1 MKNEVIYTMKIYIY
15 ILLCLTLF
23 SLRAMSANE
32 KFKQLTIDNGLAH
45 TDANCLVQDSIGLI
59 WIGTYAG
66 LQSFDGYKL
75 QTFDYYSAEHK
86 IYQSHNRIES
96 MAYSQ
101 NKLWIGTNSGL
112 TCFDLNTHRY
122 IPYYIKEDGNKK
134 LSLDASITK
143 VFANPTEKYLWIH
156 SVQGLAALKIN
167 KDTLQSVRWESETER
182 IFCKSTSDLQF
193 QGNTIWTA
201 NNRHIIQLNI
211 QNDKIK
217 IEKTYPANELLHN
230 DETINNIYMAGNSL
244 YIRTGEGCYKFST
257 NGNEL
262 NTTESTYVNFNQAN
276 PQIPPFTKGEF
287 IVTPE
292 GTLWCAYAEG
302 FFEMQQPFSAKP
314 VINEYLRNSRNGN
327 LSAIKIKNILID
339 KYENLWVATNSW
351 GVFYRNLSQSFFKN
365 FSKQDFRE
373 MGFLRNEIVSVTGE
387 KDGTLWMIVEY
398 ASLLRYDCKTE
409 QFSFIRLPK
418 NSKRPVYYQCIQMSR
433 DQQHL
438 YIGTNHNV
446 LIYNIRTKKL
456 TQLIPQDSPNAHKIN
471 TSIAD
476 LAEDEAG
483 RLWICTWGNG
493 VFCIQDPLDTPSI
506 EIELAPQTDPA
517 LLSKKI
523 THLLIKGKY
532 LFLCTTNGLNRIELT
547 HDGKIKTV
555 SAYYAD
561 ETLEASMSSNYLASI
576 DCANDSVCWVGT
588 IGGGLNK
595 IVLHSANTN
604 DYTATCYTTANG
616 LPSNDCEIVLLD
628 QSENVWIGGNGIVQ
642 LDTEKNQINT
652 YGFANGLQNNAFKIN
667 VSYKDNNGTLYMG
680 GLYGLSYFNPKEQTH
695 NTRYS
700 ELVLTNLSVNN
711 QQIMPG
717 ETYNG
722 NRILTEVLN
731 NASELTLNYQQN
743 YFSIS
748 FAALGYNLSGQ
759 IMYRY
764 RLKGFQNEWQAL
776 HYTNNEIYFS
786 NLPYRSYQLEI
797 QLSTDKGYTWHEPS
811 KKLEIEILP
820 PWWLSGWAK
829 IMYVI
834 LMIGAIA
841 YVFKQYSKEQNLKRE
856 NEIQKI
862 LIEQDEEKYQ
872 AKMQFFMNASH
883 ELKTPLTLILLAA
896 EKLIGKTQLQK
907 EHDTILHN
915 AQKMLALITEL
926 VDIRKQDLGIATQ
939 NLEHLNF
946 SEITKQMFNEAS
958 LWAESK
964 HITISYKTD
973 EENIEMDA
981 DKSKIGKMIMNL
993 FSNAIKYTDEGGKI
1007 DISLRKGMLKEINP
1021 RYNNKHTEGKVSE
1034 KQPLCILTVKDT
1046 GVGISSESIRL
1057 IYERFFQVKGKKQAH
1072 LGSGIGLAIV
1082 KSTVLQH
1089 QGMIIVSSERMV
1101 GSEFIVALPIYD
1113 NLPETTA
1120 EGASCFDAGAFIK
1133 EQYNEFQLNR
1143 PAEEIEENSTP
1154 NPDLPTL
1161 LIVEDNKELQ
1171 TALKEHLS
1179 AFYNIHMA
1187 DNGRIGLE
1195 LCLSIFPDII
1205 ISDVMM
1211 PEMDGIEMCRRI
1223 KNNLSIAYIPL
1234 VMLTAKDNVESQIE
1248 GYESGADLY
1257 IPKPFSV
1264 KLLEVNLRRLLSQ
1277 REKWFKGE
1285 KNTSHSDTNEENTE
1299 HTASTEEKPNQD
1311 KEPQKSMLSSEE
1323 LKIMIEKLKTI
1334 IAENISDSN
1343 LSPEQL
1349 ASALGMSRTK
1359 LYRDIKG
1366 IDGQNLSDYVR
1377 NVRLEKAA
1385 QLLISSHMNVQEI
1398 MNEVGFV
1405 NSSHFTKIFKLKFE
1419 MTPTEYK
1426 RKHC

>member
-1 MKNEVIYTMKIYIY
+1 
-15 ILLCLTLF
+15 
-23 SLRAMSANE
+23 
-32 KFKQLTIDNGLAH
+32 
-45 TDANCLVQDSIGLI
+45 
-59 WIGTYAG
+59 
-66 LQSFDGYKL
+66 
-75 QTFDYYSAEHK
+75 
-86 IYQSHNRIES
+86 
-96 MAYSQ
+96 
-101 NKLWIGTNSGL
+101 
-112 TCFDLNTHRY
+112 
-122 IPYYIKEDGNKK
+122 
-134 LSLDASITK
+134 
-143 VFANPTEKYLWIH
+143 
-156 SVQGLAALKIN
+156 
-167 KDTLQSVRWESETER
+167 
-182 IFCKSTSDLQF
+182 
-193 QGNTIWTA
+193 
-201 NNRHIIQLNI
+201 
-211 QNDKIK
+211 
-217 IEKTYPANELLHN
+217 
-230 DETINNIYMAGNSL
+230 
-244 YIRTGEGCYKFST
+244 
-257 NGNEL
+257 
-262 NTTESTYVNFNQAN
+262 
-276 PQIPPFTKGEF
+276 
-287 IVTPE
+287 
-292 GTLWCAYAEG
+292 
-302 FFEMQQPFSAKP
+302 
-314 VINEYLRNSRNGN
+314 
-327 LSAIKIKNILID
+327 
-339 KYENLWVATNSW
+339 
-351 GVFYRNLSQSFFKN
+351 
-365 FSKQDFRE
+365 
-373 MGFLRNEIVSVTGE
+373 
-387 KDGTLWMIVEY
+387 
-398 ASLLRYDCKTE
+398 
-409 QFSFIRLPK
+409 
-418 NSKRPVYYQCIQMSR
+418 
-433 DQQHL
+433 
-438 YIGTNHNV
+438 
-446 LIYNIRTKKL
+446 
-456 TQLIPQDSPNAHKIN
+456 
-471 TSIAD
+471 
-476 LAEDEAG
+476 
-483 RLWICTWGNG
+483 
-493 VFCIQDPLDTPSI
+493 
-506 EIELAPQTDPA
+506 
-517 LLSKKI
+517 
-523 THLLIKGKY
+523 
-532 LFLCTTNGLNRIELT
+532 
-547 HDGKIKTV
+547 
-555 SAYYAD
+555 
-561 ETLEASMSSNYLASI
+561 
-576 DCANDSVCWVGT
+576 
-588 IGGGLNK
+588 
-595 IVLHSANTN
+595 
-604 DYTATCYTTANG
+604 
-616 LPSNDCEIVLLD
+616 
-628 QSENVWIGGNGIVQ
+628 
-642 LDTEKNQINT
+642 
-652 YGFANGLQNNAFKIN
+652 
-667 VSYKDNNGTLYMG
+667 
-680 GLYGLSYFNPKEQTH
+680 
-695 NTRYS
+695 
-700 ELVLTNLSVNN
+700 
-711 QQIMPG
+711 
-717 ETYNG
+717 
-722 NRILTEVLN
+722 
-731 NASELTLNYQQN
+731 
-743 YFSIS
+743 
-748 FAALGYNLSGQ
+748 
-759 IMYRY
+759 
-764 RLKGFQNEWQAL
+764 
-776 HYTNNEIYFS
+776 
-786 NLPYRSYQLEI
+786 
-797 QLSTDKGYTWHEPS
+797 
-811 KKLEIEILP
+811 
-820 PWWLSGWAK
+820 
-829 IMYVI
+829 MYVI

-841 YVFKQYSKEQNLKRE
+841 YAFKQYSKEQNLKRE

-1007 DISLRKGMLKEINP
+1007 DISLRKGMLKEIHP